1 MGLEERWSASL
12 IKTARPNLQ
21 QAPQILYAVG
31 MYDYLLEREQEEL
44 FRTSVRDIDFPDGKT
59 RRIETYRLVWRWY
72 DRAAEYEFGPDKDWL
87 LNIVLKCAA
96 EEGLSVDDALGR
108 VLNHVIEKAESDG
121 ADYTDE
127 NLELLVAKQAMEK
140 LQNRKKAK

>member
-12 IKTARPNLQ
+12 IKTAKPNLQ
-21 QAPQILYAVG
+21 QGYQILYAVG
-31 MYDYLLEREQEEL
+31 VYDYLLEREQEEL

-87 LNIVLKCAA
+87 LNIVLKSVLRSYLLDCSVATQCLKCNL
-96 EEGLSVDDALGR
+96 GL
-108 VLNHVIEKAESDG
+108 K
-121 ADYTDE
+121 
-127 NLELLVAKQAMEK
+127 LL
-140 LQNRKKAK
+140 